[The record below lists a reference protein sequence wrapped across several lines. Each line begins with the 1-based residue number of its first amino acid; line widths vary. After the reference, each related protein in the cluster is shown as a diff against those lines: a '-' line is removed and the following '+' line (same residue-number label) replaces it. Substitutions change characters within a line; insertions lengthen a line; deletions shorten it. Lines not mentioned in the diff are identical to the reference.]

1 MIGAMF
7 QRLIRRRSSAPDH
20 DTWRSVAAGFEFL
33 DHLGAA
39 ELDRLRSMC
48 GQFLARKQI
57 SGAAGF
63 ATDETVRL
71 SIAIQACLPILH
83 LDLAAYDGFVE
94 IVVYPARFLVPREQ
108 VDDAGVVHQSVE
120 ELSGEAM
127 DGGPVVLSWEDT
139 AAEGLDAGMS
149 VVIHEFVHKLDLLD
163 GLADGIPPLPRG
175 RRRRW
180 REVLEASYQWF
191 VAELDELESLIPD
204 TVDPESPAA
213 DHWYRQLPLDPYAAT
228 DHAEFFAVAAETFF
242 LEPEILADALPEFY
256 AELALFFHQDPL
268 AAAKGP

>member
-7 QRLIRRRSSAPDH
+7 HRLIRKRDGAPDP
-20 DTWRSVAAGFEFL
+20 DTWRSVAAGFAFL
-33 DHLGAA
+33 DHLDAA
-39 ELDRLRSMC
+39 GRERLRTLC
-48 GQFLARKQI
+48 GRFLERKQI

-63 ATDETVRL
+63 EPDETVRL
-71 SIAIQACLPILH
+71 SIAIQACLPIVY
-83 LDLAAYDGFVE
+83 LDLAAYEGFVE

-108 VDDAGVVHQSVE
+108 VDDAGVVHESIDA
-120 ELSGEAM
+120 LSGEAM

-139 AAEGLDAGMS
+139 AAEGLDGGTS

-163 GLADGIPPLPRG
+163 GMADGTPPLPPG

-180 REVLEASYQWF
+180 REVLERSFEWY
-191 VAELDELESLIPD
+191 VAELDELEALIPH

-242 LEPEILADALPEFY
+242 LEPGVLADALPEFY
-256 AELALFFHQDPL
+256 RELALFFRQDPL
-268 AAAKGP
+268 VAPKEC

>member
-7 QRLIRRRSSAPDH
+7 QRLIRRRDSAPDP
-20 DTWRSVAAGFEFL
+20 DTWRSVAAGFPFL
-33 DHLGAA
+33 DHLDPAGM
-39 ELDRLRSMC
+39 DRLRTLC
-48 GQFLARKQI
+48 GRFLARKQI

-63 ATDETVRL
+63 VPDEAARL
-71 SIAIQACLPILH
+71 AIAIQACLPILH
-83 LDLAAYDGFVE
+83 LDLGAYDGFVE

-108 VDDAGVVHQSVE
+108 VDDAGVVHESIDA
-120 ELSGEAM
+120 LSGEAI

-139 AAEGLDAGMS
+139 SAEGLETGMS

-163 GLADGIPPLPRG
+163 GLADGIPPLPRA
-175 RRRRW
+175 RRKHW
-180 REVLEASYQWF
+180 RAVLEGSYQWF

-242 LEPEILADALPEFY
+242 LEPGVLADAMPEFY
-256 AELALFFHQDPL
+256 RELALFFRQDPL
-268 AAAKGP
+268 IAAGTS